1 MIETEV
7 GEFHLWK
14 ELRAQG
20 NLAKYSLSNQS
31 INSIHTWFLVI
42 VLDVMGKYKDKLYLP
57 PRHLKYMEEVSY
69 VPKYSIILSKNCY
82 KKCMKSTK
90 EAVIPKVRKYGSKG
104 SLEGLLFK
112 LDL

>member
-31 INSIHTWFLVI
+31 INSIHT
-42 VLDVMGKYKDKLYLP
+42 
-57 PRHLKYMEEVSY
+57 
-69 VPKYSIILSKNCY
+69 
-82 KKCMKSTK
+82 
-90 EAVIPKVRKYGSKG
+90 
-104 SLEGLLFK
+104 
-112 LDL
+112 